1 MDNTQKKTAPRAATP
16 EAESNN
22 NITTTSITEPSG
34 KIKVVAQNPGEISRI
49 VTIPNTEEAMQ
60 ELVGGYIEV
69 HHISGSLL
77 LVMDEEGRLKGLP
90 ENVRCVQYGTIVG
103 PVFITADK
111 DEDFRSL
118 TPEEIQTAR
127 AWLMKHIV

>member
-1 MDNTQKKTAPRAATP
+1 MSK
-16 EAESNN
+16 
-22 NITTTSITEPSG
+22 
-34 KIKVVAQNPGEISRI
+34 KIKIVYQNPGEISRI

-69 HHISGSLL
+69 HHIGNGLL